1 MKFQCEPVASALSD
15 LKRITQLRT
24 LGSWP
29 KKSKLSNTF
38 LIREVSTNKYYF
50 MKNNLIF
57 IKRSYITISF
67 IELNKLVARY
77 RGINT
82 RLKYRSLTFYLK
94 IFLFQKMNPR
104 RIFSMSLISIH
115 RTRWDTLKIIRF
127 FPDAI
132 LLFPS
137 LCVRAYL

>member
-24 LGSWP
+24 LGSS

-82 RLKYRSLTFYLK
+82 RLKYRLLTFYLK